1 MPELLI
7 TGGHSFIGGA
17 VRARMEE
24 ASPEFHCTAVSL
36 RGDGWKAMDLSRYDA
51 VLHCAG
57 IAHVSPDPS
66 LADAYRTVNFELT
79 RDLAQKAKADG
90 CSHFIFLS
98 SMIVFGQAARAGERR
113 LISPDTPP
121 APVNAYGQS
130 KLDAENALR
139 ALEDDG
145 FRAAILRPPMVY
157 GDGCKGNYNAL
168 RSLARKLPIF
178 PEYENRRSMLYVENL
193 AELIAQ
199 IVLSGASGTFHPSDG
214 QPRSVSDIV
223 RQICLC
229 HGKNMRF
236 SRALAPLVTLAGGR
250 GVVRRA
256 FGDMDYDASMPDFPG
271 NYRRF
276 SFEEGIR
283 RTEGDEKW

>member
-1 MPELLI
+1 MPDVLI
-7 TGGHSFIGGA
+7 TGGSGFIAAAALRRLRELPG
-17 VRARMEE
+17 VRAQA
-24 ASPEFHCTAVSL
+24 ASV
-36 RGDGWKAMDLSRYDA
+36 RGGRWKDLDLSRYDCI
-51 VLHCAG
+51 VHTAG
-57 IAHVSPDPS
+57 VAHVSPDPS

-130 KLDAENALR
+130 KLDAENALH
-139 ALEDDG
+139 ALEGDG

-157 GDGCKGNYNAL
+157 GRGCKGNYNAL

-199 IVLSGASGTFHPSDG
+199 IALSGASGTFHPSDG
-214 QPRSVSDIV
+214 QPRSVSEIV

-229 HGKNMRF
+229 HGKTMRF
-236 SRALAPLVTLAGGR
+236 SRILAPLVTLAGGR

-256 FGDMDYDASMPDFPG
+256 FGDMAYDASMPDFPG
-271 NYRRF
+271 DYRRF
-276 SFEEGIR
+276 SFEEGVR